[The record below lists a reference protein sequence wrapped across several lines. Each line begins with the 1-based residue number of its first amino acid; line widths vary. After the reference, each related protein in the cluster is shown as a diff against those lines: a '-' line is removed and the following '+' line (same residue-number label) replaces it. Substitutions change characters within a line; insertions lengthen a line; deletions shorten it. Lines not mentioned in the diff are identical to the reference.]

1 MSTLSDPTVAS
12 VLELIYGDQ
21 SKFHS
26 LEALL
31 LGVDLKRP
39 EYGVPMWVNADSYWG
54 RLVSPVY
61 GARVA
66 AQGGNAEADRALLDL
81 VEVTVSRFLQGESLQ
96 RKSLPA
102 WMPEL
107 RRALLADGYRMK
119 IDRVTGDGPDGTVRC
134 RLKPTGELPVRL
146 ADRVTLLETELE
158 VRGQQTALDHLR
170 AAVKHY
176 GRGRFPACEK
186 RLRSALLQVTAYAT
200 GTGDLDGT
208 RNVRH
213 LVDTG
218 RLTITEGTR
227 LLHDL
232 RGLTGE
238 DPFPHRTRADATRFR
253 VQLTLVHATALLAR
267 VQH

>member
-1 MSTLSDPTVAS
+1 MSTLSDPTLAS
-12 VLELIYGDQ
+12 VLELIYADQ

-39 EYGVPMWVNADSYWG
+39 EYQVDLWVNADSYWG
-54 RLVSPVY
+54 RLVGPVY
-61 GARVA
+61 GARMA
-66 AQGGNAEADRALLDL
+66 ASGGNAEADRALLDL
-81 VEVTVSRFLQGESLQ
+81 VEVTVARFLQGESLQ
-96 RKSLPA
+96 RKLLPA
-102 WMPEL
+102 WMPRL
-107 RRALLADGYRMK
+107 REALLADGYRVK
-119 IDRVTGDGPDGTVRC
+119 VDRVPGEGLDGTVRC
-134 RLKPTGELPVRL
+134 RLKPTATLPVRF
-146 ADRVTLLETELE
+146 ADRVALLETELE

-186 RLRSALLQVTAYAT
+186 RLRAALLQVTAYAT

-218 RLTITEGTR
+218 RLTIAEGTR

-232 RGLTGE
+232 RALTAA
-238 DPFPHRTRADATRFR
+238 DPYPHRTRADASRFR
-253 VQLTLVHATALLAR
+253 VQLTVIHATALLAQ